1 MAQFNFDASQV
12 VPQQSSGPLPAGV
25 YLAHIVESD
34 VQPLKS
40 GNGEGLKL
48 TFEVIDGQFKG
59 RKVYENL
66 NIRHTS
72 EDTQR
77 IAQSQL
83 SALCHAVNV
92 IKLMDT
98 AALHFKPVR
107 INVTVREAVGQYK
120 ASNNIKGY
128 EAVGG
133 GISAPAAAPT
143 APQAPTPVAEAPA
156 WPTAE
161 QEAAKSKTPA
171 WAKKG

>member
-1 MAQFNFDASQV
+1 MAQFNFDASQIA
-12 VPQQSSGPLPAGV
+12 PQASTGPLPAGV

-48 TFEVIDGQFKG
+48 TFEIIDGQLKG
-59 RKVYENL
+59 RKVWENL
-66 NIRHTS
+66 NIRHSS

-128 EAVGG
+128 EAAGG
-133 GISAPAAAPT
+133 GISAPATAPT
-143 APQAPTPVAEAPA
+143 PAPVAEAPA

-161 QEAAKSKTPA
+161 QEAAKSKAPA
-171 WAKKG
+171 WARK

>member
-12 VPQQSSGPLPAGV
+12 APQQSSGPLPAGV
-25 YLAHIVESD
+25 YLAHITDSD

-48 TFEVIDGQFKG
+48 AFEIIDGQFKG
-59 RKVYENL
+59 RKVWENL

-128 EAVGG
+128 EAAGG
-133 GISAPAAAPT
+133 GISAPTAAPA
-143 APQAPTPVAEAPA
+143 APQAPAPVAEAPA

-161 QEAAKSKTPA
+161 QEATKSKTPA

>member
-1 MAQFNFDASQV
+1 MAQFNFDASTV
-12 VPQQSSGPLPAGV
+12 APQQSTGPLPAGT
-25 YLAHIVESD
+25 YLAHITESD

-48 TFEVIDGQFKG
+48 TFEIIDGQFKG
-59 RKVYENL
+59 RRVWENL
-66 NIRHTS
+66 NIRHS
-72 EDTQR
+72 NEDTQR

-92 IKLMDT
+92 IKLLDT

-107 INVTVREAVGQYK
+107 INVTVREAQGIYK

-128 EAVGG
+128 EAAGG
-133 GISAPAAAPT
+133 VSAPAAAP
-143 APQAPTPVAEAPA
+143 APAAEAPV

-161 QEAAKSKTPA
+161 QEAAKSKAPA
-171 WAKKG
+171 WARK

>member
-12 VPQQSSGPLPAGV
+12 APQASTGPLPAGV

-48 TFEVIDGQFKG
+48 TFEIIDGQFKG

-128 EAVGG
+128 EAAGG
-133 GISAPAAAPT
+133 GISAPAT
-143 APQAPTPVAEAPA
+143 APTPAPVAETPA

-161 QEAAKSKTPA
+161 QEAAKSKAPA
-171 WAKKG
+171 WARK

>member
-12 VPQQSSGPLPAGV
+12 APQASTGPLPAGV

-48 TFEVIDGQFKG
+48 TFEIIDGQLKG
-59 RKVYENL
+59 RKVWENL

-128 EAVGG
+128 EAAGG
-133 GISAPAAAPT
+133 GISAPAT
-143 APQAPTPVAEAPA
+143 APTPAPVAETPT

-161 QEAAKSKTPA
+161 QEAAKSKAPA
-171 WAKKG
+171 WARK

>member
-12 VPQQSSGPLPAGV
+12 APQQSVGPLPAGT
-25 YLAHIVESD
+25 YLAHIIESD

-48 TFEVIDGQFKG
+48 TFEIIDGQFKG
-59 RKVYENL
+59 RKVWENL

-128 EAVGG
+128 EAAGG
-133 GISAPAAAPT
+133 GISAPVAPAT
-143 APQAPTPVAEAPA
+143 APTPAPVAETPA
-156 WPTAE
+156 WPTPE
-161 QEAAKSKTPA
+161 QEAAKSKAPA
-171 WAKKG
+171 WARK

>member
-12 VPQQSSGPLPAGV
+12 APQQSTGPLPAGT
-25 YLAHIVESD
+25 YLAHITESD

-48 TFEVIDGQFKG
+48 TFEIIEGQFKG
-59 RKVYENL
+59 RRVWENL
-66 NIRHTS
+66 NIRHAN

-107 INVTVREAVGQYK
+107 INVTVREAQGIYK

-128 EAVGG
+128 EAAGSTPAVV
-133 GISAPAAAPT
+133 APAVDT
-143 APQAPTPVAEAPA
+143 PA

-161 QEAAKSKTPA
+161 QEAAKSKAPA
-171 WAKKG
+171 WARK

>member
-128 EAVGG
+128 EAAGG
-133 GISAPAAAPT
+133 GISAPT
-143 APQAPTPVAEAPA
+143 APQAPAPVADTPA

>member
-12 VPQQSSGPLPAGV
+12 APQASTGPLPAGV

-59 RKVYENL
+59 RKIWENL
-66 NIRHTS
+66 NIRHS
-72 EDTQR
+72 NEDTQR

-107 INVTVREAVGQYK
+107 ISVTVREAQGQYK
-120 ASNNIKGY
+120 ANNNIKGY
-128 EAVGG
+128 ESAGG
-133 GISAPAAAPT
+133 FSAPAT
-143 APQAPTPVAEAPA
+143 APREIAPVADAA
-156 WPTAE
+156 GWPTAE
-161 QEAAKSKTPA
+161 QEAAKSKAPA
-171 WAKKG
+171 WARKG

>member
-12 VPQQSSGPLPAGV
+12 APQASTGPLPAGV

-48 TFEVIDGQFKG
+48 TFEIIDGQLKG
-59 RKVYENL
+59 RKVWENL

-128 EAVGG
+128 EAVGA
-133 GISAPAAAPT
+133 GISAPATAPT
-143 APQAPTPVAEAPA
+143 PAPVAEAPV

-161 QEAAKSKTPA
+161 QEAAKSKAPA
-171 WAKKG
+171 WARK

>member
-1 MAQFNFDASQV
+1 
-12 VPQQSSGPLPAGV
+12 
-25 YLAHIVESD
+25 
-34 VQPLKS
+34 LKS

-48 TFEVIDGQFKG
+48 TFEIIDGQFKG

-66 NIRHTS
+66 NIRHS
-72 EDTQR
+72 NEDTQR

-107 INVTVREAVGQYK
+107 INVTVREAQGIYK

-128 EAVGG
+128 EAAGG
-133 GISAPAAAPT
+133 GISAPATAPT
-143 APQAPTPVAEAPA
+143 PAPVAEAPA

-161 QEAAKSKTPA
+161 QEAAKSKAPA
-171 WAKKG
+171 WARK

>member
-1 MAQFNFDASQV
+1 MAQFNFDASQIA
-12 VPQQSSGPLPAGV
+12 PQASTGPLPAGV

-48 TFEVIDGQFKG
+48 TFEIIDGQFKG
-59 RKVYENL
+59 RKVWENL

-128 EAVGG
+128 EAAGG
-133 GISAPAAAPT
+133 GISAPATAPT
-143 APQAPTPVAEAPA
+143 PAPVAEAPA

-161 QEAAKSKTPA
+161 QEAAKSKAPA
-171 WAKKG
+171 WARK

>member
-12 VPQQSSGPLPAGV
+12 APQQSSGPLPAGV

-48 TFEVIDGQFKG
+48 TFEIIDGQHKG

-128 EAVGG
+128 EAAGG
-133 GISAPAAAPT
+133 GISAPATAPT
-143 APQAPTPVAEAPA
+143 PAPVAEAPA

-161 QEAAKSKTPA
+161 QEAAKSKAPA
-171 WAKKG
+171 WARK

>member
-107 INVTVREAVGQYK
+107 INVTVREAQGIYK

-128 EAVGG
+128 EAAGG
-133 GISAPAAAPT
+133 GISAPATAPT
-143 APQAPTPVAEAPA
+143 PAPVAEAPV

-161 QEAAKSKTPA
+161 QEAAKSKAPA
-171 WAKKG
+171 WARK

>member
-12 VPQQSSGPLPAGV
+12 APQQSTGPLPAGV
-25 YLAHIVESD
+25 YLAHITESD

-48 TFEVIDGQFKG
+48 TFEILDGQFKG
-59 RKVYENL
+59 RKVWENL
-66 NIRHTS
+66 NIRHAN

-120 ASNNIKGY
+120 ANNNIKGY
-128 EAVGG
+128 EAAS
-133 GISAPAAAPT
+133 GISAPVAPAT
-143 APQAPTPVAEAPA
+143 APTPAPTMADTVA

-161 QEAAKSKTPA
+161 QEAAKSKAPA
-171 WAKKG
+171 WARK

>member
-12 VPQQSSGPLPAGV
+12 APQQSSGPLPAGV

-48 TFEVIDGQFKG
+48 TFEIIDGQFKG

-66 NIRHTS
+66 NIRHS
-72 EDTQR
+72 NEDTQR

-107 INVTVREAVGQYK
+107 INVTVREAQGIYK

-128 EAVGG
+128 EAVGA
-133 GISAPAAAPT
+133 GISAPATAPT
-143 APQAPTPVAEAPA
+143 PAPVAEAPV

-161 QEAAKSKTPA
+161 QEAAKSKAPA
-171 WAKKG
+171 WARK

>member
-1 MAQFNFDASQV
+1 MAQFNFDASQIA
-12 VPQQSSGPLPAGV
+12 PQASTGPLPAGV

-48 TFEVIDGQFKG
+48 TFEIIDGQFKG
-59 RKVYENL
+59 RKVWENL

-128 EAVGG
+128 EAAGG
-133 GISAPAAAPT
+133 GISAPATAPT
-143 APQAPTPVAEAPA
+143 PAPVAEAPT

-161 QEAAKSKTPA
+161 QEAAKSKAPA
-171 WAKKG
+171 WARK